1 MGIPALQG
9 GEDVNTNIAGPEK
22 ALGVTKMKNW
32 WKIMIAAISSI
43 ILIWK
48 DWFSRESKA
57 KREAYEKAEQKID
70 SDADTADLQ
79 SDLDDLLNG
88 M

>member
-1 MGIPALQG
+1 
-9 GEDVNTNIAGPEK
+9 
-22 ALGVTKMKNW
+22 MKNW

>member
-1 MGIPALQG
+1 
-9 GEDVNTNIAGPEK
+9 
-22 ALGVTKMKNW
+22 MKNW

-70 SDADTADLQ
+70 SDADTADFIYHVI
-79 SDLDDLLNG
+79 SATIFSRYSWSIASY
-88 M
+88 

>member
-1 MGIPALQG
+1 
-9 GEDVNTNIAGPEK
+9 
-22 ALGVTKMKNW
+22 
-32 WKIMIAAISSI
+32 MIAAISSI